1 MKLITILL
9 LLFILYALVILTLI
23 IYFALKKPN
32 KKSDILIVL
41 GCKVKGNNPSKSLKR
56 RLDSA
61 YSFLEENESTYCIVS
76 GGKGSDELISEAECM
91 YRYLL
96 KKGISPKRIIK
107 EDNSTN
113 TCENLINSF
122 RIIKAQFS
130 TSNTAVIA
138 TDFYHHFRA
147 NIIAKKYGFKI
158 SGAVSSIPSVKTFT
172 LNTLRELVAVPN
184 EILKPKHK

>member
-1 MKLITILL
+1 MNFITILL
-9 LLFILYALVILTLI
+9 LLFILYVLVILTLI

-32 KKSDILIVL
+32 KKSDILIIL
-41 GCKVKGNNPSKSLKR
+41 GCQVKGHQPSKSLKR

-61 YSFLEENESTYCIVS
+61 CTFLEKNENTYCIVS

-107 EDNSTN
+107 EDKSTN

-122 RIIKAQFS
+122 SIIKAQFS
-130 TSNTAVIA
+130 EIDNAVIA
-138 TDFYHHFRA
+138 TDFYHHLRA
-147 NIIAKKYGFKI
+147 NIIAKKYGLKI
-158 SGAVSSIPSVKTFT
+158 SGAVSSIPSVKIFVF
-172 LNTLRELVAVPN
+172 NTLRELVAIPN
-184 EILKPKHK
+184 EILKPKQK